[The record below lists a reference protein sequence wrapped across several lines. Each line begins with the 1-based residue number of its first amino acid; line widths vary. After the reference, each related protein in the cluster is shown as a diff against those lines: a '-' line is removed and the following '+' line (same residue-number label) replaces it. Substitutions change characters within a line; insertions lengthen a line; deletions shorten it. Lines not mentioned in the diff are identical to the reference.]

1 MSQLLFCFFCTYFNR
16 PIKRVDET
24 SAYTSASKNKYLGLP
39 NTKKAMDM
47 IKPNAKVILAFV
59 LNRIFSSELTSL
71 FGWLIGPA
79 IIIIKTDMA
88 YRKYEN
94 IGSAVKCFT
103 INNVSVRV
111 VHDSRK
117 HDK

>member
-1 MSQLLFCFFCTYFNR
+1 
-16 PIKRVDET
+16 
-24 SAYTSASKNKYLGLP
+24 
-39 NTKKAMDM
+39 M
-47 IKPNAKVILAFV
+47 IKPNAKVILLFA

-71 FGWLIGPA
+71 FGWLIGPV

-94 IGSAVKCFT
+94 IGPIVKCFT

>member
-1 MSQLLFCFFCTYFNR
+1 
-16 PIKRVDET
+16 
-24 SAYTSASKNKYLGLP
+24 
-39 NTKKAMDM
+39 M
-47 IKPNAKVILAFV
+47 IKPNAKVILLFA

-71 FGWLIGPA
+71 FGWLIGPV

-88 YRKYEN
+88 YRRYEN
-94 IGSAVKCFT
+94 IGSNVKCFT
-103 INNVSVRV
+103 INNVSARV